1 MCRPIPATAQP
12 IPGRGLKA
20 SSSAKMRFIS
30 AAICSV
36 APAEFFLNGLEPLA
50 DASRYR
56 VALFG
61 SESAANAPA
70 QDRIRYLLNFV
81 QIRAINFRV
90 CRNFRCRIFRWHGFI
105 AFVEATTPPPPQD
118 LNGLPAP
125 VLWRPFIF
133 LAATKRNLMAQGGK

>member
-1 MCRPIPATAQP
+1 
-12 IPGRGLKA
+12 
-20 SSSAKMRFIS
+20 MRFIS

-36 APAEFFLNGLEPLA
+36 APAEIFLNCLEPLA

-61 SESAANAPA
+61 SENAANAPA

-90 CRNFRCRIFRWHGFI
+90 CRNYRLFRWHGFI

-118 LNGLPAP
+118 LKGPPAP
-125 VLWRPFIF
+125 VLRRPFIF
-133 LAATKRNLMAQGGK
+133 LAATKRNLVAQGGK